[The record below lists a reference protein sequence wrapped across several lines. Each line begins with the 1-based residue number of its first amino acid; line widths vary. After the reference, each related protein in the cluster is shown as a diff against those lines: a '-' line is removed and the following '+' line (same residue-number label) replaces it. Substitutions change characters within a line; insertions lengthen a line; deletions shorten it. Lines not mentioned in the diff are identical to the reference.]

1 MNISEQSQAVLL
13 LTAYFSK
20 AVKGDPRPLSP
31 TEWGRFAL
39 WLKEHDTL
47 PEALVRNDPGSFL
60 SGWSDKMITLDRVR
74 FLLNRGSALA
84 LSLEKWQRAG
94 LWILTRSDVDYPGR
108 LKHLLKTVSP
118 PVLFGCGNRNLLN
131 KGGIAV
137 IGSRYATEADL
148 KFAATLGNGAAAQ
161 GYSIVSGGARGID
174 EAAMLGALKHEG
186 TAIGVLADSLLRA
199 ATSAKYRKSLMANNL
214 VLISPFNPEAGFDV
228 GNAMSR
234 NKYIYCLADTSVV
247 VSSTK
252 NKGGTWS
259 GAVENLRQK
268 WVPLWVKSSSES
280 SSGNA
285 ELVRMGGS
293 WLPGERVDL
302 AALVKSG
309 EQFPEQQE
317 ACKQQKAASL
327 APAQMS
333 LVESKE
339 PLPMV
344 CEPHPIVNFGK
355 GSESATQIKSSEVAP
370 DNVSFYGL
378 FLRRFQELTTK
389 TPLTVD
395 AMLVQLNV
403 CKPQLNEW
411 LKRAL
416 EDGQAKKY
424 MKPLRYQW
432 QSRKPQQS
440 SIFDDQK
447 QQRDTGMR
455 FEQQL
460 SEIQN
465 K

>member
-39 WLKEHDTL
+39 WLKDHDTL

-60 SGWSDKMITLDRVR
+60 SGWSDKTITLGRIR

-84 LSLEKWQRAG
+84 LALEKWQRAG

-108 LKHLLKTVSP
+108 LKHLLKTDSP

-137 IGSRYATEADL
+137 IGSRDATEADL
-148 KFAATLGNGAAAQ
+148 KFASTLGNEAAAQ

-174 EAAMLGALKHEG
+174 EAAMLGALAHEG
-186 TAIGVLADSLLRA
+186 TAIGVMADSLLRA
-199 ATSAKYRKSLMANNL
+199 ATSAKYRKALMANNL

-234 NKYIYCLADTSVV
+234 NKYIYCLADVSVV

-268 WVPLWVKSSSES
+268 WVPLWVKSSSQS

-293 WLPGERVDL
+293 WLPGERLDI

-309 EQFPEQQE
+309 EQFTDQQ
-317 ACKQQKAASL
+317 AAYKQQRAESL
-327 APAQMS
+327 APAQMP
-333 LVESKE
+333 LVENKE
-339 PLPMV
+339 PSPMV
-344 CEPHPIVNFGK
+344 CEPPPAQRFGK
-355 GSESATQIKSSEVAP
+355 DPEPRSHVSASGLVAE
-370 DNVSFYGL
+370 NCSFYGL

-389 TPLTVD
+389 TPLSVD
-395 AMLVQLNV
+395 AMLDHLEV

-416 EDGQAKKY
+416 EDGQAKKI

-432 QSRKPQQS
+432 QPQKPQQP
-440 SIFDDQK
+440 SIFDG
-447 QQRDTGMR
+447 QQ
-455 FEQQL
+455 
-460 SEIQN
+460 
-465 K
+465 

>member
-39 WLKEHDTL
+39 WLKDHDTL

-60 SGWSDKMITLDRVR
+60 SGWSDKTITLDRVR

-84 LSLEKWQRAG
+84 LALEKWQRAG
-94 LWILTRSDVDYPGR
+94 LWILTRSDVEYPGR
-108 LKHLLKTVSP
+108 LKHLLKTDSP

-137 IGSRYATEADL
+137 IGSRDATEADL
-148 KFAATLGNGAAAQ
+148 KFAATLGNEAAAQ

-174 EAAMLGALKHEG
+174 EAAMLGALAHEG
-186 TAIGVLADSLLRA
+186 TAIGVMADSLLRA
-199 ATSAKYRKSLMANNL
+199 ATSAKYRKALMANNL
-214 VLISPFNPEAGFDV
+214 ALISPFNPEAGFDV

-234 NKYIYCLADTSVV
+234 NKYIYCLANASVV

-259 GAVENLRQK
+259 GAIENLRQK
-268 WVPLWVKSSSES
+268 WVPLWVKSSSEFS
-280 SSGNA
+280 TGNA

-293 WLPGERVDL
+293 WLPGELIDI

-309 EQFPEQQE
+309 EQFSDQQ
-317 ACKQQKAASL
+317 AAHKQQKAESL
-327 APAQMS
+327 APTQMS
-333 LVESKE
+333 LSERKE
-339 PLPMV
+339 PLNMV
-344 CEPHPIVNFGK
+344 CEALSVESFGK
-355 GSESATQIKSSEVAP
+355 APEPDTQITAVEMAP
-370 DNVSFYGL
+370 ENGSFYGL

-395 AMLVQLNV
+395 AMLVHLDV

-416 EDGQAKKY
+416 EDGKVKKL

-432 QSRKPQQS
+432 QPKKALQAS
-440 SIFDDQK
+440 FFNNQK
-447 QQRDTGMR
+447 
-455 FEQQL
+455 
-460 SEIQN
+460 
-465 K
+465 

>member
-20 AVKGDPRPLSP
+20 AVKGNPRPLSP

-60 SGWSDKMITLDRVR
+60 SGWSDKTITLDRVR

-84 LSLEKWQRAG
+84 LALEKWQRAG

-108 LKHLLKTVSP
+108 LKHLLKIDSP

-137 IGSRYATEADL
+137 IGSRDATEADL
-148 KFAATLGNGAAAQ
+148 QFAATLGNDAAAQ
-161 GYSIVSGGARGID
+161 GFSIVSGGARGID
-174 EAAMLGALKHEG
+174 EAAMLGALAHEG
-186 TAIGVLADSLLRA
+186 TAIGVMADSLLRA
-199 ATSAKYRKSLMANNL
+199 ATSAKYRKGLMANNL

-234 NKYIYCLADTSVV
+234 NKYIYCLANASVV

-252 NKGGTWS
+252 NKGGTWN
-259 GAVENLRQK
+259 GAVENIRQK

-280 SSGNA
+280 STGNA

-293 WLPGERVDL
+293 WLPECFDL

-309 EQFPEQQE
+309 EQFSEQQ
-317 ACKQQKAASL
+317 AAHKQQKAESL
-327 APAQMS
+327 TPAQMS
-333 LVESKE
+333 LSESKRPLPKACE
-339 PLPMV
+339 PLPTGNFDKEL
-344 CEPHPIVNFGK
+344 EP
-355 GSESATQIKSSEVAP
+355 ATRITVIEKAP
-370 DNVSFYGL
+370 ENGSFYDL
-378 FLRRFQELTTK
+378 FLRRLKELTAK
-389 TPLTVD
+389 APLTIE
-395 AMLVQLNV
+395 AMLVDLDV
-403 CKPQLNEW
+403 CKSQLKDW

-416 EDGQAKKY
+416 EDGQVKKH

-432 QSRKPQQS
+432 QPKKAQQS

-447 QQRDTGMR
+447 
-455 FEQQL
+455 
-460 SEIQN
+460 
-465 K
+465 

>member
-39 WLKEHDTL
+39 WLKDHDTL
-47 PEALVRNDPGSFL
+47 PETLVRNDPGSFL
-60 SGWSDKMITLDRVR
+60 SGWSDKTITLDRVR

-84 LSLEKWQRAG
+84 LALEKWQRAG
-94 LWILTRSDVDYPGR
+94 LWILTRSDVEYPGR
-108 LKHLLKTVSP
+108 LKHLLKTDSP

-137 IGSRYATEADL
+137 IGSRDATEADL
-148 KFAATLGNGAAAQ
+148 KFAATLGNDAAAQ

-174 EAAMLGALKHEG
+174 EAAMLGALAHEG
-186 TAIGVLADSLLRA
+186 TAIGVMADSLLRA
-199 ATSAKYRKSLMANNL
+199 ATSAKYRKALMANNL

-234 NKYIYCLADTSVV
+234 NKYIYCLADVSVV

-268 WVPLWVKSSSES
+268 WVPLWVKSSSQS

-293 WLPGERVDL
+293 WLSGERLDL

-309 EQFPEQQE
+309 EQFSDQQ
-317 ACKQQKAASL
+317 AVYKQQKVASQV
-327 APAQMS
+327 PAQLS
-333 LVESKE
+333 LTESKE

-344 CEPHPIVNFGK
+344 CEPLPVEKFDRGP
-355 GSESATQIKSSEVAP
+355 GSATQITAPEIAP
-370 DNVSFYGL
+370 DDSSFYGL

-395 AMLVQLNV
+395 AMLDHLDVL
-403 CKPQLNEW
+403 KPQLNEW
-411 LKRAL
+411 LKRAI
-416 EDGQAKKY
+416 ECGQAKKH

-432 QSRKPQQS
+432 QNHKPQQAS
-440 SIFDDQK
+440 FFDDQVGRK
-447 QQRDTGMR
+447 
-455 FEQQL
+455 
-460 SEIQN
+460 
-465 K
+465 

>member
-60 SGWSDKMITLDRVR
+60 SGWSDKTITLDRVR

-84 LSLEKWQRAG
+84 LALEKWQRAG
-94 LWILTRSDVDYPGR
+94 LWILTRSDAEYPGR
-108 LKHLLKTVSP
+108 LKQLLKTDSP

-137 IGSRYATEADL
+137 IGSRDATEADL
-148 KFAATLGNGAAAQ
+148 KFAATLGNDAAAQ

-174 EAAMLGALKHEG
+174 EASMLGALAHEG
-186 TAIGVLADSLLRA
+186 TAIGVMADSLLRA
-199 ATSAKYRKSLMANNL
+199 ATSAKYRKALMANNL

-234 NKYIYCLADTSVV
+234 NKYIYCLADASVV
-247 VSSTK
+247 VSSAK

-259 GAVENLRQK
+259 GAIENLRQK

-280 SSGNA
+280 STGNA
-285 ELVRMGGS
+285 ELVSMGGS
-293 WLPGERVDL
+293 WLPGEGIDL

-309 EQFPEQQE
+309 KQFSSQQS
-317 ACKQQKAASL
+317 AHKQQKVKSL
-327 APAQMS
+327 APAQLS
-333 LVESKE
+333 LSEIKE
-339 PLPMV
+339 PLPIV
-344 CEPHPIVNFGK
+344 CKPLPTENYDNEP
-355 GSESATQIKSSEVAP
+355 ESAIQIPAAEMP
-370 DNVSFYGL
+370 TTNCSFYDL
-378 FLRRFQELTTK
+378 FLRRFQELTIK
-389 TPLTVD
+389 TPLSAD
-395 AMLVQLNV
+395 ALLVHLDVCKSQLND
-403 CKPQLNEW
+403 W
-411 LKRAL
+411 LKRAF

-432 QSRKPQQS
+432 QHHKPQQPS
-440 SIFDDQK
+440 FFD
-447 QQRDTGMR
+447 
-455 FEQQL
+455 
-460 SEIQN
+460 N
-465 K
+465 